1 MWPWQGCRGLFHEY
15 LRLIWYN
22 NHNTGLEV
30 VAMYSDNPDF
40 DVKFENAFGP
50 ISFTANRHL
59 IEHMI
64 RVRRSLGIDY
74 DTMLIWGVLAHLNVA
89 HMLPPGKTKSLIEI
103 ENEHKNPITGMRPLR
118 LRDLEQ
124 VTRLPRETIRRK
136 LSKLQKKSYILQI
149 ESGWII
155 NRDAIGPEM
164 REFTRVTILRFLE
177 SARTI
182 IALLDASPVEPSRK
196 ETP

>member
-1 MWPWQGCRGLFHEY
+1 
-15 LRLIWYN
+15 
-22 NHNTGLEV
+22 
-30 VAMYSDNPDF
+30 MYSDNPDF

-89 HMLPPGKTKSLIEI
+89 HMLPPGKSKSLIEI
-103 ENEHKNPITGMRPLR
+103 ENEHKDPITGMRPLR

-124 VTRLPRETIRRK
+124 VTGLPRETIRRK
-136 LSKLQKKSYILQI
+136 LNKLQKKNFILKA
-149 ESGWII
+149 EDGWIF

-164 REFTRVTILRFLE
+164 HEFTRITILRLLE
-177 SARTI
+177 TAKTI
-182 IALLDASPVEPSRK
+182 VTLLDASPMEPNQK
-196 ETP
+196 DVI

>member
-1 MWPWQGCRGLFHEY
+1 
-15 LRLIWYN
+15 
-22 NHNTGLEV
+22 
-30 VAMYSDNPDF
+30 MYSDNPDF

-124 VTRLPRETIRRK
+124 VTGLPRETIRRK
-136 LSKLQKKSYILQI
+136 LSKLEKKSYILQI

-182 IALLDASPVEPSRK
+182 IALLDASPVETSRK
-196 ETP
+196 ETT